1 MLVAC
6 EREREREREERERG
20 REREASGVH
29 TPLEKKICQFILSVY
44 LYIYVRTYSL
54 YV

>member
-6 EREREREREERERG
+6 ERERERERGREGG

-44 LYIYVRTYSL
+44 LYMYVRTYSL